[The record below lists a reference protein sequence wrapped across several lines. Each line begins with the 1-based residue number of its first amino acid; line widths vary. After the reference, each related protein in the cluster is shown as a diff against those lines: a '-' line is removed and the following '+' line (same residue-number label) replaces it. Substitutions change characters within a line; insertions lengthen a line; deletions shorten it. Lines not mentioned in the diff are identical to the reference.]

1 MIRNKKII
9 ATCAEV
15 RVCGRVVIIFLF
27 PTEIPPSPHHRYNT
41 NSVGIIHTLSRGGG
55 RGGVTDEG
63 LVSDY
68 GIGHG

>member
-1 MIRNKKII
+1 MCRFVSLSDLDPK
-9 ATCAEV
+9 
-15 RVCGRVVIIFLF
+15 VVA
-27 PTEIPPSPHHRYNT
+27 EIPPSPHHRYNT

-55 RGGVTDEG
+55 RGGVADEG

>member
-1 MIRNKKII
+1 MWPC
-9 ATCAEV
+9 CAG
-15 RVCGRVVIIFLF
+15 GRRSVGAGKGFES
-27 PTEIPPSPHHRYNT
+27 EIPPSPHHRYNT

-63 LVSDY
+63 LMSDY

>member
-1 MIRNKKII
+1 MRSRP
-9 ATCAEV
+9 AEDL
-15 RVCGRVVIIFLF
+15 GYADDVIN
-27 PTEIPPSPHHRYNT
+27 EIPPSPHHRYNT